1 MVPHTEQDTQ
11 KNSWENCPA
20 KSSRVSVGTHSLF
33 LSVSGPPRQPAEPVI
48 LTFTGAGDST
58 SSYPA
63 LKRLVSPH
71 ARILLYDRSGLGNS
85 ERGTSPISAET
96 AAKELS
102 MALEAVKLGPPY
114 ILLAHSYGAIVARE
128 FLHLHDEH
136 VVGMVLAEASTER
149 QYLFFEIPDRNILS
163 LLGDLNFATVTGLR
177 DSSKLSREEW
187 RARAE
192 ELSRSAVAAQEEAD
206 GYVQVCQTL
215 AEKNQLER
223 RVMGSRPVCII
234 RCNTASEYQR
244 IYDRGVEAGNGTEEE
259 RKAFRDLL
267 SRWDDWAKELA
278 EEQTRLSSKCRLVL
292 VPDCGHN
299 VHIAQPDIVADAIR
313 WVLSQTTPSRM

>member
-1 MVPHTEQDTQ
+1 MDPLNKPGVSRRKALAIQVGFWQILICLASLRSRSQFFKNELEASNPHETAFPAIASIAGRENQFVKWTEHHQLVNKENPAVVDNQHHHGATHTDQDTQ
-11 KNSWENCPA
+11 KNSWKNCPA
-20 KSSRVSVGTHSLF
+20 KSSLVTVGTHSLF
-33 LSVSGPPRQPAEPVI
+33 LSVSGPPRQQAEPVI
-48 LTFTGAGDST
+48 LTFTGAGNST

-63 LKRLVSPH
+63 LERLVSPH

-114 ILLAHSYGAIVARE
+114 ILLAHSYGAIIVARE

-163 LLGDLNFATVTGLR
+163 LLGDLSFATVTGLR

-192 ELSRSAVAAQEEAD
+192 ELSLSAVAAQEEAD
-206 GYVQVCQTL
+206 GYVPSL
-215 AEKNQLER
+215 
-223 RVMGSRPVCII
+223 
-234 RCNTASEYQR
+234 
-244 IYDRGVEAGNGTEEE
+244 
-259 RKAFRDLL
+259 
-267 SRWDDWAKELA
+267 
-278 EEQTRLSSKCRLVL
+278 
-292 VPDCGHN
+292 
-299 VHIAQPDIVADAIR
+299 PDI
-313 WVLSQTTPSRM
+313 SREKPA